1 MVIEGRRVFFSLFAV
16 GRLRM
21 CVEMKYTVFEKV
33 DNEGRAVVRKL
44 LEGCENMF
52 NICYFNL
59 QKTRVNFL
67 LILLI

>member
-1 MVIEGRRVFFSLFAV
+1 
-16 GRLRM
+16 M

-33 DNEGRAVVRKL
+33 DNDGRAVVRKL

-52 NICYFNL
+52 NICYIIL
-59 QKTRVNFL
+59 QKTIANFW